1 MTRIDDLV
9 AWLAERSGIARNAH
23 ALDAGFSERVVRAA
37 LAAGRI
43 DRIRRS
49 WIATASCDPRR
60 KAAASVGGRVSCVT
74 AAAMHGLWAPEH
86 GVHLAVD
93 HGASRF
99 EAAGATVHWA
109 RGPVPVAKHALVDGP
124 VNVLFHVARC
134 MPRADAMAIWESALR
149 THAVDAAVLQRVRWR
164 SSAADELAQI
174 AGELSDSGLESRF
187 AQLMRDAGIPIRQQV
202 RIDGRP
208 VDALIG
214 DALIAQLDGF
224 AFHQAADRR
233 RDIRADARLV
243 LRGYTVLRFDYQQV
257 FFDPGYVVET
267 IQLAIAQQLH
277 RAS

>member
-1 MTRIDDLV
+1 
-9 AWLAERSGIARNAH
+9 
-23 ALDAGFSERVVRAA
+23 
-37 LAAGRI
+37 
-43 DRIRRS
+43 
-49 WIATASCDPRR
+49 
-60 KAAASVGGRVSCVT
+60 
-74 AAAMHGLWAPEH
+74 
-86 GVHLAVD
+86 
-93 HGASRF
+93 
-99 EAAGATVHWA
+99 
-109 RGPVPVAKHALVDGP
+109 
-124 VNVLFHVARC
+124 
-134 MPRADAMAIWESALR
+134 
-149 THAVDAAVLQRVRWR
+149 
-164 SSAADELAQI
+164 
-174 AGELSDSGLESRF
+174 
-187 AQLMRDAGIPIRQQV
+187 IRQQV